1 MSPPPASP
9 LWFIYFPS
17 EIATINGSSTIVNCG
32 TTIDSDLDTLLCDH
46 PNTSVLFDGNV
57 PTLAGLDGD
66 MWASQ
71 LLTIWTNEISTH
83 QSIFLVGRP
92 ADFGGVS
99 TVEVVLFNCPEWGIS
114 VQTISVLLG
123 QIRLDPPPGGSSSY
137 HDVINKN
144 ITLTSCTSLV
154 RVCVP
159 VNTLLTLI
167 ALQFLPAPDSHWV
180 HLAEVRFNGRDSTCL
195 PDAVLNQTA
204 LPPETHTNP
213 QHSTPPEGTPSTT
226 LHQEGTPSR
235 TTEATPESTS
245 SLPPRRHPSTPFR
258 RNKPPY
264 VHSTLLSTR

>member
-1 MSPPPASP
+1 
-9 LWFIYFPS
+9 
-17 EIATINGSSTIVNCG
+17 
-32 TTIDSDLDTLLCDH
+32 
-46 PNTSVLFDGNV
+46 
-57 PTLAGLDGD
+57 

-71 LLTIWTNEISTH
+71 LLTIQSNDISTH
-83 QSIFLVGRP
+83 QIICQLGRP
-92 ADFGGVS
+92 ADFGGVN

-123 QIRLDPPPGGSSSY
+123 QVRLDPPPGDNTY
-137 HDVINKN
+137 HDVSNKN

-204 LPPETHTNP
+204 LPPETHTNFP
-213 QHSTPPEGTPSTT
+213 QHSFPPEGTPSTT
-226 LHQEGTPSR
+226 LHHRGAGSKLGVGGLNGKRHGHVSQSKLDVHRTHTPR
-235 TTEATPESTS
+235 CEVKKIIALWRMHAVMQGWKE
-245 SLPPRRHPSTPFR
+245 
-258 RNKPPY
+258 
-264 VHSTLLSTR
+264 VGCED